1 MKNEKYFSGY
11 GEKLKVKFLSFL
23 RKKKSGDKTL
33 NEYLELSKNE
43 PDNIG
48 VHMKI
53 ADLYL
58 KDGEKK
64 GAVKEYLYAA
74 ETYAKEELYQLTMS
88 IYKTVLSLDP
98 TLVNVYLTL
107 AELYQ
112 KLGFIGDAAAT
123 YEKLA
128 QYLLTTGKPFEV
140 RNIIE
145 RMINLDPSNRFIRE
159 KANKF
164 FVALKNV
171 SHVKQDSEEEL
182 IEVGENQP
190 EYIKIVPSEEGLSE
204 SNYFDLGSQLDD
216 GEELILSADKTEK
229 VKDESS
235 MEVNKVF
242 EGIIKDI
249 AEKPKEEA
257 FRLHYELGIAYQQM
271 EKFDE
276 AIEEFKKA
284 LDDQEIKNDCFRRLA
299 NCFREKEMYKHSI
312 NAAKSGLKSRFVS
325 QREFLELNYEL
336 GLTYAGMKE
345 SKKALEVFK
354 DIQKVNPSYKDTIKI
369 IDDLSKG

>member
-1 MKNEKYFSGY
+1 M
-11 GEKLKVKFLSFL
+11 
-23 RKKKSGDKTL
+23 KKKSGEKTL
-33 NEYLELSKNE
+33 DEYLQLAKNE

-58 KDGEKK
+58 KKGKK
-64 GAVKEYLYAA
+64 EEAVKEYLYSA

-128 QYLLTTGKPFEV
+128 QYLLISGKPFEV

-164 FVALKNV
+164 LVALKKV
-171 SHVKQDSEEEL
+171 SHNKQDGEEEL

-190 EYIKIVPSEEGLSE
+190 EHINIGPSPEGLSE
-204 SNYFDLGSQLDD
+204 KDYFDLGSRLND
-216 GEELILSADKTEK
+216 GEELIISTDKIEIA
-229 VKDESS
+229 KDESS

-249 AEKPKEEA
+249 AEKPKG
-257 FRLHYELGIAYQQM
+257 RSL
-271 EKFDE
+271 
-276 AIEEFKKA
+276 
-284 LDDQEIKNDCFRRLA
+284 
-299 NCFREKEMYKHSI
+299 
-312 NAAKSGLKSRFVS
+312 
-325 QREFLELNYEL
+325 
-336 GLTYAGMKE
+336 
-345 SKKALEVFK
+345 
-354 DIQKVNPSYKDTIKI
+354 
-369 IDDLSKG
+369 

>member
-1 MKNEKYFSGY
+1 M
-11 GEKLKVKFLSFL
+11 KFLSFL
-23 RKKKSGDKTL
+23 MKKKSGEKTL
-33 NEYLELSKNE
+33 DEYLQLAKNE

-58 KDGEKK
+58 KKGKK
-64 GAVKEYLYAA
+64 EEAVKEYLYSA
-74 ETYAKEELYQLTMS
+74 ETFAKEELYQLTMS
-88 IYKTVLSLDP
+88 IYKTVLFLDP

-164 FVALKNV
+164 FVALKKI
-171 SHVKQDSEEEL
+171 SHNKQDGEEEL

-190 EYIKIVPSEEGLSE
+190 EYIKIAPPEEGLRE
-204 SNYFDLGSQLDD
+204 KNYFDLGSQLDD
-216 GEELILSADKTEK
+216 GEELIISTDKTETA
-229 VKDESS
+229 KDESS
-235 MEVNKVF
+235 MQVNKVF

-271 EKFDE
+271 ERIDE
-276 AIEEFKKA
+276 AIEELKKA
-284 LDDQEIKNDCFRRLA
+284 LDDQDVKNDCFRRLA
-299 NCFREKEMYKHSI
+299 TCFREKEMYKHAI

-336 GLTYAGMKE
+336 GLTYAEMRE
-345 SKKALEVFK
+345 SKKALKVFK
-354 DIQKVNPSYKDTIKI
+354 DIQKVDPSYKDTKKI
-369 IDDLSKG
+369 LKELSKG

>member
-1 MKNEKYFSGY
+1 
-11 GEKLKVKFLSFL
+11 VKFLSFL
-23 RKKKSGDKTL
+23 LKKKSGEKTL
-33 NEYLELSKNE
+33 DEYRQLAKDE

-53 ADLYL
+53 ADMCL
-58 KDGEKK
+58 KK
-64 GAVKEYLYAA
+64 GKKEDAIKEYLYSA
-74 ETYAKEELYQLTMS
+74 ESYAKEELYQLTMS

-128 QYLLTTGKPFEV
+128 QYLLSTEKPFEV

-145 RMINLDPSNRFIRE
+145 KMINLDPSNRFIRE

-164 FVALKNV
+164 LETLKKGYHN
-171 SHVKQDSEEEL
+171 KQDSEEEL

-190 EYIKIVPSEEGLSE
+190 EYIKIVPPEEGLGGE
-204 SNYFDLGSQLDD
+204 NYFDLGSQLDD
-216 GEELILSADKTEK
+216 GEELIVSTDRTETA
-229 VKDESS
+229 KDESS

-242 EGIIKDI
+242 EGIIKGI

-271 EKFDE
+271 ERIDE

-284 LDDQEIKNDCFRRLA
+284 LDDPEVKNDCFRRLA
-299 NCFREKEMYKHSI
+299 TCFRDKEMFKHAI

-336 GLTYAGMKE
+336 GLTYAEMKE
-345 SKKALEVFK
+345 SKKALEVFN
-354 DIQKVNPSYKDTIKI
+354 DIQKVNPSYKDTKI
-369 IDDLSKG
+369 FLDELSKG